1 MSQENGSTGQKNGPP
16 GQKNGVPGQENGV
29 PGQKNGVPGPH
40 VGHSSPAD
48 GHAVQPD
55 DVRGVTEPHEVTVLL
70 RAAAEGDPRALDR
83 LFEAVYG
90 ELKRLAQSHRRKWS
104 GDDTLNATALVHEVY
119 LKLVRRSEVSWA
131 DRGHFYAVASR
142 AMRQILV
149 NYAERRCAAKRG
161 GGAEVLSLDDVNP
174 VAPDAAEEILAL
186 DEALRRLAVLEER
199 QSRVVECRFF
209 GGMPV
214 KETAEV
220 LGLSPA
226 TVKRD
231 WALAS
236 AWLRREISVTLE
248 RAPSP

>member
-1 MSQENGSTGQKNGPP
+1 MSQEDGPP
-16 GQKNGVPGQENGV
+16 AHQDDHSGPATGDPGQPN
-29 PGQKNGVPGPH
+29 
-40 VGHSSPAD
+40 

-55 DVRGVTEPHEVTVLL
+55 DVPRVTEPHEVTVLL
-70 RAAAEGDPRALDR
+70 RAAAEGDPLALDR

-104 GDDTLNATALVHEVY
+104 GDYTLNTTALVHEAY
-119 LKLVRRSEVSWA
+119 LKLVRQSEVSWA

-149 NYAERRCAAKRG
+149 TYAERRRAAKRG
-161 GGAEVLSLDDVNP
+161 GGAEPLSLDEVNP

-186 DEALRRLAVLEER
+186 DEALRRLAALEER

-209 GGMPV
+209 AGMPV

-248 RAPSP
+248 RVPSP